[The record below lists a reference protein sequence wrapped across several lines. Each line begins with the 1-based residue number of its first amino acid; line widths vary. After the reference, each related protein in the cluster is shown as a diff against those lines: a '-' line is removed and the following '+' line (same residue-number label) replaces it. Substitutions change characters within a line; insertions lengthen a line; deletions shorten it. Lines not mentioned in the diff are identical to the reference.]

1 MLHEDAAARAVP
13 VDKKLWIRT
22 FPRLRPFI
30 QRIGDVAR
38 YDRFEYIRLKR
49 WSAGRVAVL
58 GDAAHAIPPNIGQG
72 AGCAMMNALALA
84 VHLEKNNLDV
94 GLRQWEEKERPLTNH
109 TQRISLFLGMPT
121 FWPPKMRSLS
131 TRSRDAGSG

>member
-1 MLHEDAAARAVP
+1 
-13 VDKKLWIRT
+13 
-22 FPRLRPFI
+22 
-30 QRIGDVAR
+30 
-38 YDRFEYIRLKR
+38 
-49 WSAGRVAVL
+49 VAVL

-94 GLRQWEEKERPLTNH
+94 GLKQWEEKERPLTNH

-121 FWPPKMRSLS
+121 FWPPKLRSLFHELAGRS
-131 TRSRDAGSG
+131 KWLTAQRTRTARHVPTGTP